1 MTYEELLIEADGR
14 GYVVKEKPLRMN
26 NGRIKGRRIAIRK
39 DLPTERQKAETL
51 LEELEHG
58 YSTCGNILDQNVPLN
73 RLQELR
79 ARRRAYKRLVTFPAL
94 IKAYDAGCQSLYELS
109 EALDVSEGFLMGALK
124 MYAGKYGNKPVYHDN
139 HLISFY
145 PNLRIVRLLN
155 IAQLSMDV
163 KETTEKVPKESV
175 EPSRE
180 YVVVRRL
187 SEEELQKK
195 IEKYRKRH
203 LEIKRQLEKLEKKYR
218 ERDSFLLSRGIDP
231 FQYSFDLAERA
242 RMNAEE

>member
-26 NGRIKGRRIAIRK
+26 NGRIKGHRIAIRK
-39 DLPTERQKAETL
+39 DLPTERQKTETL

-58 YSTCGNILDQNVPLN
+58 YSTCGNILDQSIPLN

-79 ARRRAYKRLVTFPAL
+79 ARRRAYKRMVTFSAL
-94 IKAYDAGCQSLYELS
+94 VKAYDSGCQSLYELS

-124 MYAGKYGNKPVYHDN
+124 MYAGKYGDKPVYHDN

-145 PNLRIVRLLN
+145 PNLRIVRVLN
-155 IAQLSMDV
+155 IMQLSTNV
-163 KETTEKVPKESV
+163 KETADEKTPKESV

-218 ERDSFLLSRGIDP
+218 ERDKFLLCRGIDP

-242 RMNAEE
+242 RMNAE

>member
-26 NGRIKGRRIAIRK
+26 NGRIKGHRIAIRK
-39 DLPTERQKAETL
+39 DLPTERQKTETL

-58 YSTCGNILDQNVPLN
+58 YSTCGNILDQSIPLN

-79 ARRRAYKRLVTFPAL
+79 ARRRAYKRMVTFSAL
-94 IKAYDAGCQSLYELS
+94 VKAYDSGCQSLYQLS
-109 EALDVSEGFLMGALK
+109 EELDVSEAFLASALK
-124 MYAGKYGNKPVYHDN
+124 MYAGKYGDKPVFYDN

-145 PNLRIVRLLN
+145 PNLLIVSLLN
-155 IAQLSMDV
+155 TPPASVDV
-163 KETTEKVPKESV
+163 KDTADKKPLS
-175 EPSRE
+175 SG

-195 IEKYRKRH
+195 IEKYRKEKLAIERKM
-203 LEIKRQLEKLEKKYR
+203 KRLEKKRR
-218 ERDSFLLSRGIDP
+218 ERDRFLLSKGIDP

-242 RMNAEE
+242 RMNAE